1 MAYRKN
7 INQNERRLRE
17 LAGAIRSSKNEL
29 SLTVKTKNNSDMKE
43 ITINTHGDI
52 PNIKSDI
59 IKVLIIAVAIL
70 SLQICFTTIKVSEL
84 GYCFKT
90 EPQQP

>member
-17 LAGAIRSSKNEL
+17 LTGAIRSPKNERV
-29 SLTVKTKNNSDMKE
+29 LTDKTKEHSDLNQ
-43 ITINTHGDI
+43 ITINTDGDI
-52 PNIKSDI
+52 PSIKPDI

-70 SLQICFTTIKVSEL
+70 SLQICISLTSF
-84 GYCFKT
+84 
-90 EPQQP
+90 

>member
-7 INQNERRLRE
+7 TNQNERRLRE

-70 SLQICFTTIKVSEL
+70 SLQICISLTSF
-84 GYCFKT
+84 
-90 EPQQP
+90 

>member
-17 LAGAIRSSKNEL
+17 LAGAIRSPKNERV
-29 SLTVKTKNNSDMKE
+29 LTDKTKKHSDLKE
-43 ITINTHGDI
+43 ITINTDGDI
-52 PNIKSDI
+52 PNIKPDI

-70 SLQICFTTIKVSEL
+70 SLQICISLTSF
-84 GYCFKT
+84 
-90 EPQQP
+90 

>member
-1 MAYRKN
+1 VLYNFSARRNHIGFLLN

-70 SLQICFTTIKVSEL
+70 SLQICISLTSF
-84 GYCFKT
+84 
-90 EPQQP
+90 